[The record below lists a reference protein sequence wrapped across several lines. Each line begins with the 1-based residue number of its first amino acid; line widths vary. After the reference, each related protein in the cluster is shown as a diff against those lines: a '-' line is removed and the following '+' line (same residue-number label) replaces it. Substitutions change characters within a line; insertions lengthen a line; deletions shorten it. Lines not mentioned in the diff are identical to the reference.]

1 MAIRTVFL
9 MKEECARGERQGWH
23 EFARDYA
30 PLVKTLLHQYFP
42 TLVPEMDTHVLA
54 LLQRAR
60 ANQNDWFR
68 NVSFSN
74 EREFL
79 MAFRQLVFAYG
90 REVARVPVPQL
101 SLDQVR
107 EIMKDLPVTERQMLW
122 LFIKGYTAPQ
132 IARMMRD
139 AEATA
144 EEVKRIADQRLK
156 QLLPATTP
164 DAFSISARVLMQEA
178 EKAGSEQCLA
188 LKTFNN
194 ILNGQISWRERELAE
209 EHIRDCF
216 NCLDR
221 FTAFQEMIRL
231 RQDAEPLAENEVE
244 PLLAA
249 LNLPAA
255 KGKGMLARL
264 FAKS

>member
-9 MKEECARGERQGWH
+9 MKEECACGERQGWH
-23 EFARDYA
+23 EFVRDYA
-30 PLVKTLLHQYFP
+30 PLVRTLLQQYFP
-42 TLVPEMDTHVLA
+42 TLAPEMNAHVLA
-54 LLQRAR
+54 VFERAR
-60 ANQNDWFR
+60 ANQNQWFR
-68 NVSFSN
+68 KLTFSN

-79 MAFRQLVFAYG
+79 MAFRELVFQYG
-90 REVARVPVPQL
+90 REAARVPVPQL

-122 LFIKGYTAPQ
+122 LFIKGYTGPQ

-144 EEVKRIADQRLK
+144 EQVKRIADERLK

-164 DAFSISARVLMQEA
+164 DAFSISARVLMEEA
-178 EKAGSEQCLA
+178 EKGKSEQCVA

-231 RQDAEPLAENEVE
+231 RQDGQPLTENEVE

-249 LNLPAA
+249 LKLPAA
-255 KGKGMLARL
+255 KGKGILARL

>member
-1 MAIRTVFL
+1 MSIRTVFL
-9 MKEECARGERQGWH
+9 MKEDCAHGERQGWY

-30 PLVKTLLHQYFP
+30 PLTRTLLQQYFP
-42 TLVPEMDTHVLA
+42 TLTPDMDMHARAVFE
-54 LLQRAR
+54 RAR
-60 ANQNDWFR
+60 ASQNEWFR

-90 REVARVPVPQL
+90 REAARVPVPQL

-107 EIMKDLPVTERQMLW
+107 GMMKDLPVTERQMLW

-132 IARMMRD
+132 IARMMSD
-139 AEATA
+139 AENTA
-144 EEVKRIADQRLK
+144 EKVKSIADERLK

-164 DAFSISARVLMQEA
+164 DAFSISARVLMEEA
-178 EKAGSEQCLA
+178 EKTRSEQCVA

-194 ILNGQISWRERELAE
+194 IINGQITWRERELAE

-231 RQDAEPLAENEVE
+231 RKDGRPLAETEIE
-244 PLLAA
+244 SILAE
-249 LNLPAA
+249 LHLPPA
-255 KGKGMLARL
+255 KGRGVLARL
-264 FAKS
+264 FAK

>member
-1 MAIRTVFL
+1 
-9 MKEECARGERQGWH
+9 MKEDCARGERLGWY
-23 EFARDYA
+23 EFVRDYA
-30 PLVKTLLHQYFP
+30 PLVRTLLKQYFP
-42 TLVPEMDTHVLA
+42 TLAPEMDTHVQA
-54 LLQRAR
+54 VFERAR
-60 ANQNDWFR
+60 AHDNEWIR
-68 NVSFSN
+68 NVTFTN

-79 MAFRQLVFAYG
+79 MAFRQLVFQYG
-90 REVARVPVPQL
+90 REAARVPVPQL

-107 EIMKDLPVTERQMLW
+107 EIMKDLPVTEREMLW

-139 AEATA
+139 AENTA
-144 EEVKRIADQRLK
+144 AEVKRIADERIK

-164 DAFSISARVLMQEA
+164 DAFSISARVLMEEA
-178 EKAGSEQCLA
+178 EKSVSERCVA

-194 ILNGQISWRERELAE
+194 IINGQISWRERELAE

-231 RQDAEPLAENEVE
+231 RQDAQPLAEKEVE
-244 PLLAA
+244 PILPRLE
-249 LNLPAA
+249 LPAA
-255 KGKGMLARL
+255 KGKGVLARL
-264 FAKS
+264 FAK

>member
-1 MAIRTVFL
+1 MAIRTIFL
-9 MKEECARGERQGWH
+9 MKHDCARGERLGWY
-23 EFARDYA
+23 EFVRDYS
-30 PLVKTLLHQYFP
+30 PLVRTLLQQYFP
-42 TLVPEMDTHVLA
+42 TLAPEMSTHVVA
-54 LLQRAR
+54 LFQRAR
-60 ANQNDWFR
+60 ANQNEWFR

-90 REVARVPVPQL
+90 RETARVPVPQL

-107 EIMKDLPVTERQMLW
+107 EIMKDLPVTEREMLW

-139 AEATA
+139 AENTA
-144 EEVKRIADQRLK
+144 EKVKSIADERLQ

-164 DAFSISARVLMQEA
+164 DAFSISARVLIEEA
-178 EKAGSEQCLA
+178 EKTRSEQCVA

-194 ILNGQISWRERELAE
+194 IINGQITWRERELAE

-221 FTAFQEMIRL
+221 FTAFQEMIWL
-231 RQDAEPLAENEVE
+231 RQDATPLAETEIE
-244 PLLAA
+244 PMLAE
-249 LNLPAA
+249 LQLPAAA
-255 KGKGMLARL
+255 KGKGVLARL
-264 FAKS
+264 FAK

>member
-1 MAIRTVFL
+1 MSIRTIFL
-9 MKEECARGERQGWH
+9 MKEDCARGERLGWH

-30 PLVKTLLHQYFP
+30 PLARTLLQQYFP
-42 TLVPEMDTHVLA
+42 TLAPDMGSHVRA
-54 LLQRAR
+54 LFERAR
-60 ANQNDWFR
+60 VNQNEWFC

-79 MAFRQLVFAYG
+79 MAFRQLVFGYG
-90 REVARVPVPQL
+90 REAARVPVPQL

-122 LFIKGYTAPQ
+122 LFIKGYAAPQ
-132 IARMMRD
+132 IARMMND
-139 AEATA
+139 AENTA
-144 EEVKRIADQRLK
+144 AKVKSVADERLK

-164 DAFSISARVLMQEA
+164 DAFSISARVLMEEA
-178 EKAGSEQCLA
+178 EKAKSEQCVA

-194 ILNGQISWRERELAE
+194 IINGQITWRERELAE
-209 EHIRDCF
+209 EHVRDCF

-231 RQDAEPLAENEVE
+231 RKDAQPLGEAEIE
-244 PLLAA
+244 PLLAD
-249 LNLPAA
+249 LHLPAA
-255 KGKGMLARL
+255 KSKGVLARL
-264 FAKS
+264 FAK

>member
-9 MKEECARGERQGWH
+9 MKEECARGERQGWQ
-23 EFARDYA
+23 EFVRDHT
-30 PLVKTLLHQYFP
+30 PLAKRLLQQYFP
-42 TLVPEMDTHVLA
+42 TLAPEMDMHLRAVFG
-54 LLQRAR
+54 RAR
-60 ANQNDWFR
+60 ANQNEWFR
-68 NVSFSN
+68 NVSFTN

-79 MAFRQLVFAYG
+79 MAFRQFVFAYG
-90 REVARVPVPQL
+90 RETARVPVPQL

-107 EIMKDLPVTERQMLW
+107 EIMKDLPVTEREMLW

-132 IARMMRD
+132 IARMMSD
-139 AEATA
+139 AENTA
-144 EEVKRIADQRLK
+144 EKVKSIADERLK

-164 DAFSISARVLMQEA
+164 DAFSISARVLMEEA
-178 EKAGSEQCLA
+178 EKTKSEQCVA

-194 ILNGQISWRERELAE
+194 IVNGQITWRERELAE

-231 RQDAEPLAENEVE
+231 RKDAKPLEEAEVE
-244 PLLAA
+244 PILEQLH
-249 LNLPAA
+249 LPPA
-255 KGKGMLARL
+255 KGKGVLARL
-264 FAKS
+264 FAK

>member
-1 MAIRTVFL
+1 MAIRTIFL
-9 MKEECARGERQGWH
+9 MKEECARGERQGWF

-30 PLVKTLLHQYFP
+30 PLAQTLLRQYFP
-42 TLVPEMDTHVLA
+42 TLTPETDAHVLA
-54 LLQRAR
+54 VLQRAR
-60 ANQNDWFR
+60 VNQNEWFR
-68 NVSFSN
+68 GLSFSN

-90 REVARVPVPQL
+90 REAARVPVPQL

-139 AEATA
+139 AENTA
-144 EEVKRIADQRLK
+144 EQVKLIADERLK

-178 EKAGSEQCLA
+178 EKSGSEQCVA

-221 FTAFQEMIRL
+221 FTGFQEMIRL
-231 RQDAEPLAENEVE
+231 RQDAKPLAEIEVE
-244 PLLAA
+244 PLLAV

-255 KGKGMLARL
+255 KGKGVLARL
-264 FAKS
+264 FAK

>member
-9 MKEECARGERQGWH
+9 MKEDCARGERQGWH
-23 EFARDYA
+23 EFVRDYA
-30 PLVKTLLHQYFP
+30 PLTRTLLQQYFP
-42 TLVPEMDTHVLA
+42 TLVPEMDAHIAAV
-54 LLQRAR
+54 LQRAR
-60 ANQNDWFR
+60 ANQNEWFQK
-68 NVSFSN
+68 VSFSN

-79 MAFRQLVFAYG
+79 MAFRQLVFTYG
-90 REVARVPVPQL
+90 REAARVPVPQL

-122 LFIKGYTAPQ
+122 LFIKGYSAQQ

-139 AEATA
+139 AENTA
-144 EEVKRIADQRLK
+144 AEVKRISDERLK

-164 DAFSISARVLMQEA
+164 DAFSISARVLMEEA
-178 EKAGSEQCLA
+178 EKARSEQCVA

-231 RQDAEPLAENEVE
+231 RQDAQPLPEAEVE
-244 PLLAA
+244 PLLGQ

-264 FAKS
+264 FAK

>member
-9 MKEECARGERQGWH
+9 MREECARGERQGWR
-23 EFARDYA
+23 EFVRDYV
-30 PLVKTLLHQYFP
+30 PLARVLVRQYFP
-42 TLVPEMDTHVLA
+42 TLGPEMDGHVLA

-60 ANQNDWFR
+60 ATQNEWFAKL
-68 NVSFSN
+68 SFAN

-79 MAFRQLVFAYG
+79 MAFRQLSFAYG
-90 REVARVPVPQL
+90 REVERVPVPQL

-107 EIMKDLPVTERQMLW
+107 EIMNDLPVTEREMLW

-139 AEATA
+139 AETTA
-144 EEVKRIADQRLK
+144 SEVKRIADERLK

-178 EKAGSEQCLA
+178 EKAASEQCVA

-194 ILNGQISWRERELAE
+194 ILNGQISWREREVAE

-216 NCLDR
+216 YCLDR

-231 RQDAEPLAENEVE
+231 RQDAQPLPESEIE

-249 LNLPAA
+249 LNLPPASS
-255 KGKGMLARL
+255 KGMLARL
-264 FAKS
+264 FAK

>member
-1 MAIRTVFL
+1 
-9 MKEECARGERQGWH
+9 MKEECARGERQGWY

-30 PLVKTLLHQYFP
+30 QLVKTLLHQYFP
-42 TLVPEMDTHVLA
+42 TLAPEMDTHVLA
-54 LLQRAR
+54 VLQRAR
-60 ANQNDWFR
+60 ANQNEWFR

-144 EEVKRIADQRLK
+144 DEVKRIADQRLK

-178 EKAGSEQCLA
+178 EKAGSEQCVA

-209 EHIRDCF
+209 EHIHDCF

-231 RQDAEPLAENEVE
+231 RQDAEPLPESEVE

-249 LNLPAA
+249 FNLPPA

-264 FAKS
+264 FAKSS

>member
-1 MAIRTVFL
+1 
-9 MKEECARGERQGWH
+9 MKAECSRGEREGWS
-23 EFARDYA
+23 EFVRDYA
-30 PLVKTLLHQYFP
+30 PLTRTLLQQYFP
-42 TLVPEMDTHVLA
+42 TLVPEMNTHIAAV
-54 LLQRAR
+54 LQRAR
-60 ANQNDWFR
+60 ANDNEWFR
-68 NVSFSN
+68 NVTFSN

-90 REVARVPVPQL
+90 REAARVPVPQL

-139 AEATA
+139 ADTTA
-144 EEVKRIADQRLK
+144 EEVKRIADERLK

-164 DAFSISARVLMQEA
+164 DAFSISARALMQEA
-178 EKAGSEQCLA
+178 EKAGSEQCVA

-194 ILNGQISWRERELAE
+194 IINGQISWRERELAE

-231 RQDAEPLAENEVE
+231 RQDAKPLAENEVA
-244 PLLAA
+244 PLLAQ

-264 FAKS
+264 FAK

>member
-9 MKEECARGERQGWH
+9 MKEECARGERQGWY
-23 EFARDYA
+23 EFVRDYS
-30 PLVKTLLHQYFP
+30 PLAKTLLRQYFP
-42 TLVPEMDTHVLA
+42 TLAPEIGAQVLA
-54 LLQRAR
+54 VLQRAR
-60 ANQNDWFR
+60 ANHNEWFR
-68 NVSFSN
+68 KLTFSN

-79 MAFRQLVFAYG
+79 MAFRQLVFQYG
-90 REVARVPVPQL
+90 REAARVPVPQL

-144 EEVKRIADQRLK
+144 SEVKRIADERLK

-164 DAFSISARVLMQEA
+164 DAFSISARVLMEEA
-178 EKAGSEQCLA
+178 EKAKSEQCVA

-231 RQDAEPLAENEVE
+231 RQDAQPLAESEIE
-244 PLLAA
+244 PILAD
-249 LNLPAA
+249 LQLPAA
-255 KGKGMLARL
+255 RSKGVLARL
-264 FAKS
+264 FTK

>member
-9 MKEECARGERQGWH
+9 MKEDCARGERPGWH
-23 EFARDYA
+23 EFVRDYS
-30 PLVKTLLHQYFP
+30 PLTRTLLQQYFP
-42 TLVPEMDTHVLA
+42 TLAPEMETHVLA

-60 ANQNDWFR
+60 ANQNEWFQK
-68 NVSFSN
+68 VSFSN

-90 REVARVPVPQL
+90 REAARVPVPQL

-122 LFIKGYTAPQ
+122 LFIKGYSAPQ

-139 AEATA
+139 AENTA
-144 EEVKRIADQRLK
+144 AEVKRIADERLK

-178 EKAGSEQCLA
+178 EKAGSEQCVA

-194 ILNGQISWRERELAE
+194 IINGQISWRERELAE

-221 FTAFQEMIRL
+221 FTGFQEMIRL
-231 RQDAEPLAENEVE
+231 RQDAQPLPENEVE
-244 PLLAA
+244 PILEELR
-249 LNLPAA
+249 LPPA
-255 KGKGMLARL
+255 KRKGVLARL
-264 FAKS
+264 FAR

>member
-1 MAIRTVFL
+1 MSIRTVFL
-9 MKEECARGERQGWH
+9 MKEDCARGERQGWH
-23 EFARDYA
+23 EFVRDYA
-30 PLVKTLLHQYFP
+30 PLTRTLLQQYFP
-42 TLVPEMDTHVLA
+42 TMAPEMDTHIAAV
-54 LLQRAR
+54 LQRAR
-60 ANQNDWFR
+60 ANQNEWFR
-68 NVSFSN
+68 HVSFSN

-90 REVARVPVPQL
+90 REAARVPVPQL

-122 LFIKGYTAPQ
+122 LFIKGYSAQQ

-139 AEATA
+139 AENTA
-144 EEVKRIADQRLK
+144 AEVKRISDERLK
-156 QLLPATTP
+156 QLLPATAP
-164 DAFSISARVLMQEA
+164 DAFSISARVLMEEA
-178 EKAGSEQCLA
+178 EKAGSEQCVA

-216 NCLDR
+216 NCLDC
-221 FTAFQEMIRL
+221 FTGFQEMIRL
-231 RQDAEPLAENEVE
+231 RQDAQPLADNEVV
-244 PLLAA
+244 PLLAQ

-264 FAKS
+264 FAK

>member
-1 MAIRTVFL
+1 MSIRTVFL
-9 MKEECARGERQGWH
+9 MKEECARGQRQGWQ
-23 EFARDYA
+23 EFARDYV
-30 PLVKTLLHQYFP
+30 PLAQALVRQYFP
-42 TLVPEMDTHVLA
+42 TLVPEMDAHVLA
-54 LLQRAR
+54 LLRRAR
-60 ANQNDWFR
+60 ANQNEWFGKL
-68 NVSFSN
+68 SFAN

-79 MAFRQLVFAYG
+79 MAFRQFVFTYG

-107 EIMKDLPVTERQMLW
+107 EIMKDLPVTEREMLW

-139 AEATA
+139 AENTA
-144 EEVKRIADQRLK
+144 SEVKRIADERLK

-164 DAFSISARVLMQEA
+164 DAFSISARVLLQEA
-178 EKAGSEQCLA
+178 EKAASEQCVA

-194 ILNGQISWRERELAE
+194 IINGQISWRERELAE

-231 RQDAEPLAENEVE
+231 RQDARPLPENEIEALLAE
-244 PLLAA
+244 
-249 LNLPAA
+249 LNLPPP
-255 KGKGMLARL
+255 KNKGMLARL
-264 FAKS
+264 FAK

>member
-1 MAIRTVFL
+1 MAIRTIFL
-9 MKEECARGERQGWH
+9 MKEECARGERPGWH
-23 EFARDYA
+23 EFVRDYA
-30 PLVKTLLHQYFP
+30 PLVQTLLRQYFP
-42 TLVPEMDTHVLA
+42 TLAPELDAHVLA
-54 LLQRAR
+54 VLQRAR
-60 ANQNDWFR
+60 ANQNEWFR
-68 NVSFSN
+68 SVSFSN

-79 MAFRQLVFAYG
+79 VAFRQLVFAYG
-90 REVARVPVPQL
+90 RETARVPVPQL
-101 SLDQVR
+101 SLDQVG

-122 LFIKGYTAPQ
+122 LFIKGYEAPQ

-139 AEATA
+139 AENTA
-144 EEVKRIADQRLK
+144 EQVKRIADERLK
-156 QLLPATTP
+156 DLLPATTP
-164 DAFSISARVLMQEA
+164 DAFSISARVLIQEA
-178 EKAGSEQCLA
+178 EKSASEQCVA

-221 FTAFQEMIRL
+221 FTGFQEMIRL
-231 RQDAEPLAENEVE
+231 RQDAKPLAEAEAE

-255 KGKGMLARL
+255 KGKGVLARV
-264 FAKS
+264 FGK